1 MSMSRSKSSIL
12 ALAPI
17 FIGMC
22 AAFPALAATPI
33 DQTRSLDPRGRVEID
48 NLKGRVEVRAWDR
61 PEVKITGSLG
71 AGVEKLS
78 VEGDRGAL
86 HIEVKYPNRANNT
99 EPTVLVVQVPLQA
112 DLEISTV
119 SANIDV
125 HGVAPRELSLESVS
139 GDIVANGAPRRAAV
153 ESVSGDV
160 VLTFN
165 SGDLMPMVKNT
176 SNRLANFTPIAIM
189 AEDKQ
194 LLFIGE
200 SAKYKTFDEVIK
212 AVKSGAKVVIAGSKG
227 DDVATY
233 EKLIKELKFTED
245 QLAFIVNDSTSAA
258 ITSILGGHVDL
269 VMSKPAAADQY
280 VVAGKLTPVLAL
292 SSTRFTGNLRDAP
305 RLSEVG
311 SYQDVEFPVWRGV
324 VGPKTMSPEAAAF
337 WAKSLKTVAESEAW
351 QKDYIGKFKLIPS
364 FLDQQAAKAFMT
376 KFEQDYLKSIG
387 K

>member
-33 DQTRSLDPRGRVEID
+33 DQTRPLDPRGRVEID

-86 HIEVKYPNRANNT
+86 HIEVMYPNRANNT

-165 SGDLMPMVKNT
+165 SGDVEASAVSGDLTLNG
-176 SNRLANFTPIAIM
+176 RLNGEVSVETVSGNMRVDSRGERLRRLSASTVSGDAELKAALAPDGEISMESVSGDLTLIAPRDLS
-189 AEDKQ
+189 AKVS
-194 LLFIGE
+194 GE
-200 SAKYKTFDEVIK
+200 SFSGDLNAP
-212 AVKSGAKVVIAGSKG
+212 GAKIEREEFGPGSSFHTRYG
-227 DDVATY
+227 
-233 EKLIKELKFTED
+233 
-245 QLAFIVNDSTSAA
+245 
-258 ITSILGGHVDL
+258 
-269 VMSKPAAADQY
+269 
-280 VVAGKLTPVLAL
+280 AGKGEVRIETFSGDA
-292 SSTRFTGNLRDAP
+292 TLR
-305 RLSEVG
+305 L
-311 SYQDVEFPVWRGV
+311 Q
-324 VGPKTMSPEAAAF
+324 
-337 WAKSLKTVAESEAW
+337 
-351 QKDYIGKFKLIPS
+351 
-364 FLDQQAAKAFMT
+364 
-376 KFEQDYLKSIG
+376 
-387 K
+387 

>member
-12 ALAPI
+12 ALVPI

-33 DQTRSLDPRGRVEID
+33 DQTRPLDPRGRVEID

-165 SGDLMPMVKNT
+165 SGDVEASAVSGDLTLNG
-176 SNRLANFTPIAIM
+176 RLNGEVSVETVSGNMRVDSRGERLRRLSASTVSGDAELRAALAPDGEISMESVSGDLTLIAPRDLS
-189 AEDKQ
+189 AKVS
-194 LLFIGE
+194 GE
-200 SAKYKTFDEVIK
+200 SFSGDLNAP
-212 AVKSGAKVVIAGSKG
+212 GAKIEREEFGPGSSFHTRYG
-227 DDVATY
+227 
-233 EKLIKELKFTED
+233 
-245 QLAFIVNDSTSAA
+245 
-258 ITSILGGHVDL
+258 
-269 VMSKPAAADQY
+269 
-280 VVAGKLTPVLAL
+280 AGKGEVRIETFSGDA
-292 SSTRFTGNLRDAP
+292 TLR
-305 RLSEVG
+305 L
-311 SYQDVEFPVWRGV
+311 Q
-324 VGPKTMSPEAAAF
+324 
-337 WAKSLKTVAESEAW
+337 
-351 QKDYIGKFKLIPS
+351 
-364 FLDQQAAKAFMT
+364 
-376 KFEQDYLKSIG
+376 
-387 K
+387 

>member
-1 MSMSRSKSSIL
+1 MKKIL
-12 ALAPI
+12 AIAAIASLISAPMSASAAEFTPKKDI
-17 FIGMC
+17 EWVVTSSPGGGSDIYTRFISDAMTK
-22 AAFPALAATPI
+22 A
-33 DQTRSLDPRGRVEID
+33 
-48 NLKGRVEVRAWDR
+48 NL
-61 PEVKITGSLG
+61 
-71 AGVEKLS
+71 
-78 VEGDRGAL
+78 
-86 HIEVKYPNRANNT
+86 
-99 EPTVLVVQVPLQA
+99 
-112 DLEISTV
+112 
-119 SANIDV
+119 
-125 HGVAPRELSLESVS
+125 
-139 GDIVANGAPRRAAV
+139 ANGKTFLVTNKTDGGGEVGRLNVSRTAAGTRA
-153 ESVSGDV
+153 DHTL
-160 VLTFN
+160 LTFN

-176 SNRLANFTPIAIM
+176 SNRLANFTPLAIM

-337 WAKSLKTVAESEAW
+337 WSKALKTVAESEAW

>member
-1 MSMSRSKSSIL
+1 MRVSMMVSAL
-12 ALAPI
+12 ALA
-17 FIGMC
+17 C
-22 AAFPALAATPI
+22 ATALPALAATPI
-33 DQTRSLDPRGRVEID
+33 DQTRPLDPRGRVEID

-165 SGDLMPMVKNT
+165 SGDVEASAVSGDLTLNG
-176 SNRLANFTPIAIM
+176 RLNGEVSVETVSGNMRVDSRGERLRRLSASTVSGDAELKAALAPDGEISMESVSGDLTLIAPRDLS
-189 AEDKQ
+189 AEVS
-194 LLFIGE
+194 GE
-200 SAKYKTFDEVIK
+200 SFSGDLSAP
-212 AVKSGAKVVIAGSKG
+212 GAKIEREEFGPGSSFHTRYG
-227 DDVATY
+227 
-233 EKLIKELKFTED
+233 
-245 QLAFIVNDSTSAA
+245 
-258 ITSILGGHVDL
+258 
-269 VMSKPAAADQY
+269 
-280 VVAGKLTPVLAL
+280 AGKGEVRIETFSGDA
-292 SSTRFTGNLRDAP
+292 TLR
-305 RLSEVG
+305 L
-311 SYQDVEFPVWRGV
+311 Q
-324 VGPKTMSPEAAAF
+324 
-337 WAKSLKTVAESEAW
+337 
-351 QKDYIGKFKLIPS
+351 
-364 FLDQQAAKAFMT
+364 
-376 KFEQDYLKSIG
+376 
-387 K
+387 

>member
-1 MSMSRSKSSIL
+1 MSRHSQLQAACL
-12 ALAPI
+12 AVLVFTAAP
-17 FIGMC
+17 
-22 AAFPALAATPI
+22 AFAATPI
-33 DQTRSLDPRGRVEID
+33 DQTRPLDPRGRVEID

-165 SGDLMPMVKNT
+165 SGDVEASAVSGDLTLNG
-176 SNRLANFTPIAIM
+176 RLNGEVSVETVSGNMRVDSRGERLRRLSASTVSGDAELKAALAPDGEISMESVSGDLTLIAPRDLS
-189 AEDKQ
+189 AKVS
-194 LLFIGE
+194 GE
-200 SAKYKTFDEVIK
+200 SFSGDLNAP
-212 AVKSGAKVVIAGSKG
+212 GAKIEREEFGPGSSFHTRYG
-227 DDVATY
+227 
-233 EKLIKELKFTED
+233 
-245 QLAFIVNDSTSAA
+245 
-258 ITSILGGHVDL
+258 
-269 VMSKPAAADQY
+269 
-280 VVAGKLTPVLAL
+280 AGKGEVRIETFSGDA
-292 SSTRFTGNLRDAP
+292 TLR
-305 RLSEVG
+305 L
-311 SYQDVEFPVWRGV
+311 Q
-324 VGPKTMSPEAAAF
+324 
-337 WAKSLKTVAESEAW
+337 
-351 QKDYIGKFKLIPS
+351 
-364 FLDQQAAKAFMT
+364 
-376 KFEQDYLKSIG
+376 
-387 K
+387 

>member
-33 DQTRSLDPRGRVEID
+33 DQTRPLDPRGRVEID

-165 SGDLMPMVKNT
+165 SGDVEASSVSGDLTLNG
-176 SNRLANFTPIAIM
+176 RLNGEVSVETVSGNMRVDSRGERLHRLSASTVSGDAELKAALAPDGEISMESVSGDLTLIAPRDLS
-189 AEDKQ
+189 AKVS
-194 LLFIGE
+194 GE
-200 SAKYKTFDEVIK
+200 SFSGDLNAP
-212 AVKSGAKVVIAGSKG
+212 GAKIEREEFGPGSSFHTRYG
-227 DDVATY
+227 
-233 EKLIKELKFTED
+233 
-245 QLAFIVNDSTSAA
+245 
-258 ITSILGGHVDL
+258 
-269 VMSKPAAADQY
+269 
-280 VVAGKLTPVLAL
+280 AGKGEVRIETFSGDA
-292 SSTRFTGNLRDAP
+292 TLR
-305 RLSEVG
+305 L
-311 SYQDVEFPVWRGV
+311 Q
-324 VGPKTMSPEAAAF
+324 
-337 WAKSLKTVAESEAW
+337 
-351 QKDYIGKFKLIPS
+351 
-364 FLDQQAAKAFMT
+364 
-376 KFEQDYLKSIG
+376 
-387 K
+387 